1 MANYSKH
8 IQIGDKDYYH
18 YDGFDKYN
26 IDKLPN
32 SLIHNYITN
41 IPAISH
47 KISSKYNFKRGDILL
62 YNTLTDTKMYIP
74 VDKIGTG
81 NVYNLDGTQYKIESQ
96 TDLKANYVPCGICIV
111 PSNTFINDS
120 KARFM
125 SLKIMAGIGGY
136 NTTKDTSNYSAYQT
150 GSNVIAYN
158 TYSVG
163 ACSQGDKRF
172 GSLVSSSYKTEY
184 ISSESSVGN
193 INAYSI
199 SNNTSYSLYL
209 SAYMYRCSPSSYSS
223 SPPGPGYKEYISG
236 WYVPS
241 LYELYYCGLAKY
253 SNIHNDITTIY
264 NTWGSTYTLA
274 YLYSSDDFAIATS
287 TLIGNNL
294 CYCRISY
301 HLTRSDDFSY
311 HQISVGTSTDLTS
324 NYICFAILAI

>member
-62 YNTLTDTKMYIP
+62 YNTLTETKMYIP
-74 VDKIGTG
+74 VNKIVTG

-136 NTTKDTSNYSAYQT
+136 DTTSETINYSAYQT
-150 GSNVIAYN
+150 GSNTISPD
-158 TYSVG
+158 TYSMGRLTVVK
-163 ACSQGDKRF
+163 QF
-172 GSLVSSSYKTEY
+172 GSLVSSSYKTEN
-184 ISSESSVGN
+184 ISSEIPNQN

-199 SNNTSYSLYL
+199 VDNAYSLYL
-209 SAYMYRCSPSSYSS
+209 SAYMYRCSPSLYSDS
-223 SPPGPGYKEYISG
+223 LPGPGYKEYISG

-253 SNIHNDITTIY
+253 SNINNDINTIY
-264 NTWGSTYTLA
+264 NTWGSSYTLS
-274 YLYSSDDFAIATS
+274 YVDSSFNIATS
-287 TLIGNNL
+287 TSIGNNL
-294 CYCRISY
+294 CYCYIHRGVDS
-301 HLTRSDDFSY
+301 S
-311 HQISVGTSTDLTS
+311 QISVGTSTDVTS
-324 NYICFAILAI
+324 SKYICFAILSI

>member
-62 YNTLTDTKMYIP
+62 YNTLTETKMYIP
-74 VDKIGTG
+74 VNKIVTG
-81 NVYNLDGTQYKIESQ
+81 NVYNLDGTLYKIESQ

-136 NTTKDTSNYSAYQT
+136 DTTSETTNYSAYQT
-150 GSNVIAYN
+150 GNNDLSHV
-158 TYSVG
+158 TYSVCL
-163 ACSQGDKRF
+163 CSRGSKQF
-172 GSLVSSSYKTEY
+172 SSLVSSSYKTEN
-184 ISSESSVGN
+184 ISSEVLN
-193 INAYSI
+193 EYKDIYAYSI
-199 SNNTSYSLYL
+199 PVSSYSLYL
-209 SAYMYRCSPSSYSS
+209 SAYMYRCSPSSYLD

-253 SNIHNDITTIY
+253 SNLYDDITTIY
-264 NTWGSTYTLA
+264 NTWGSSYTLS
-274 YLYSSDDFAIATS
+274 YLDSSWDIATS
-287 TLIGNNL
+287 TSIGNNL
-294 CYCRISY
+294 CYCYISRAVDSANHFY
-301 HLTRSDDFSY
+301 Y
-311 HQISVGTSTDLTS
+311 QISVGTSTNTS
-324 NYICFAILAI
+324 YKYICFAILAI